1 MRDLGIINNSYYKN
15 FYISHISKN
24 RQEDKL
30 GDYKGVEESNRFMML
45 LNRAV
50 AEEVVTMSRAAELS
64 NVKLATFRSEYL
76 SI

>member
-1 MRDLGIINNSYYKN
+1 
-15 FYISHISKN
+15 
-24 RQEDKL
+24 
-30 GDYKGVEESNRFMML
+30 ML